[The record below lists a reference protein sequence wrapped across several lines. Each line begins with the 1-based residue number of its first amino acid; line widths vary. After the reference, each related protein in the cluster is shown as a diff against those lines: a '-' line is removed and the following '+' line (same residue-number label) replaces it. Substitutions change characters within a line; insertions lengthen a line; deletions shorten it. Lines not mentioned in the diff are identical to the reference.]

1 MNAWLN
7 HDDLEFCVLTEDES
21 EAVKRILVAAEID
34 IDKVKNDEFIRSYTS
49 GYGAGKEVG
58 KRSSL

>member
-1 MNAWLN
+1 MGALLFFKGEAMELNEAIKKVERMLN

-34 IDKVKNDEFIRSYTS
+34 IDKVKND
-49 GYGAGKEVG
+49 
-58 KRSSL
+58 